1 MRLESISIT
10 PSAVGFPDMLAEI
23 NAATY
28 LVPPV
33 QGVDAGAPSSD
44 AQQVGTEPG
53 TTPPTTTASANSG
66 ASR

>member
-1 MRLESISIT
+1 
-10 PSAVGFPDMLAEI
+10 MLAEI

-44 AQQVGTEPG
+44 AQNVGTEPG

>member
-10 PSAVGFPDMLAEI
+10 PSSVGFPDMLAEI

-44 AQQVGTEPG
+44 AQSVT
-53 TTPPTTTASANSG
+53 TDSTPPTTTASANSG